1 MIGKKEIMI
10 LEGKTGFLKTRLE
23 KVCRLLEV
31 LKEISRHPF
40 LSKVLALK
48 GGTAI
53 NLFIFDCPRLS
64 IDLDFNFIGAS
75 SKEEADKA
83 RKEVSSSLETIFR
96 FFRYSAEPKSLE
108 GIDQWFAAYET
119 LFGGTDRIKVEVNY
133 LLRLPLQNTAFYPV
147 RSPFPMEL
155 EVRALGFE
163 EIFAAKCVA
172 LFDRVTP
179 RDLFDVYL
187 LNNDKAPQC
196 DANTLK
202 KLFLF
207 YASISRSSIFDFKI
221 KAIQELTEKEIKDQL
236 WPLLSKE
243 KRPTKTEMFK
253 KTQPLLQKL
262 FDLTSNEKK
271 FFEEY
276 YQGVPDF
283 SLLFDNAELIRM
295 CQEHPMTIWKQ
306 AHLTRRK
313 V

>member
-23 KVCRLLEV
+23 KVYRLLEV
-31 LKEISRHPF
+31 LKEISRHPL

-64 IDLDFNFIGAS
+64 IDLDFNFIGAR

-83 RKEVSSSLETIFR
+83 RKEVASGLETIFR
-96 FFRYSAEPKSLE
+96 FFRYSAEPKSFE
-108 GIDQWFAAYET
+108 GMDQWFAAYET

-147 RSPFPMEL
+147 RSPFSMKL
-155 EVRALGFE
+155 NVRALGFE

-179 RDLFDVYL
+179 RDLFDVYQ
-187 LNNDKAPQC
+187 LNNDKTLQY
-196 DANTLK
+196 DAGTLE

-207 YASISRSSIFDFKI
+207 YASVSRSSIFDFKVN
-221 KAIQELTEKEIKDQL
+221 AIQELTEKEIKDQL

-253 KTQPLLQKL
+253 KVQPFLRGLLN
-262 FDLTSNEKK
+262 LTANENK
-271 FFEEY
+271 FFKDY

-283 SLLFDNAELIRM
+283 SLLFDNPELIRIG
-295 CQEHPMTIWKQ
+295 QEHPMTIWKQ
-306 AHLTRRK
+306 AHLTREK
-313 V
+313 G